1 LRLPGTVWLLLAGLY
16 ADPLMA
22 AEPSASPI
30 PPGMS
35 DGPCPAPAAGQFA
48 LDEHLLKTDWA
59 WQCRYRADN
68 ARVDPAHPPHVVFIG
83 DSITENWIGAD
94 PDFFAHGNLDRGIS
108 GQTSPQLLVRFYQDV
123 VALHPAVVHIMVGT
137 NDIAGN
143 TGPTTPESYM
153 NAVRAM
159 VDLARANHIAVI
171 LGAVPPTIQFGWQ
184 PAVSP
189 GPWVARLNQWLK
201 DYAHEQHLVFADYH
215 TALAGP
221 AGELPAEFSPDGVHP
236 NAAGYAVMRGVAE
249 RAIAEADKHAKRKYR
264 HD

>member
-1 LRLPGTVWLLLAGLY
+1 MAKWGLAALALVQLASPALA
-16 ADPLMA
+16 ADPVTQ
-22 AEPSASPI
+22 

-35 DGPCPAPAAGQFA
+35 DAPCPAPVAGQFA
-48 LDEHLLKTDWA
+48 LDDAVLKSDWA
-59 WQCRYRADN
+59 WLCRYRADN
-68 ARVDPAHPPHVVFIG
+68 ALVDPAHPPHVVFIG
-83 DSITENWIGAD
+83 DSITENWLAAD
-94 PDFFAHGNLDRGIS
+94 PDFFANGNLDRGIS

-123 VALHPAVVHIMVGT
+123 VALHPRIVHIMVGT

-143 TGPTTPESYM
+143 TGPTSPEAYQ

-159 VDLARANHIAVI
+159 VDIAKANHITVI
-171 LGAVPPTIQFGWQ
+171 LGAIPPAVTFGWQ
-184 PAVSP
+184 PAVQP

-201 DYAHEQHLVFADYH
+201 VYAAQEQLVFADYH

-221 AGELPAEFSPDGVHP
+221 ASELPAEFGPDGVHP

-249 RAIAEADKHAKRKYR
+249 RAIAEAEKQAKKHR

>member
-1 LRLPGTVWLLLAGLY
+1 MAKWGLAALALVQLASPALA
-16 ADPLMA
+16 ADPV
-22 AEPSASPI
+22 SQ

-35 DGPCPAPAAGQFA
+35 DAPCPAPVAGQFA
-48 LDEHLLKTDWA
+48 LDDAVLKADWA
-59 WQCRYRADN
+59 WLCRYRADN
-68 ARVDPAHPPHVVFIG
+68 ALVDPAYPPHVVFIG
-83 DSITENWIGAD
+83 DSITENWLAAD

-123 VALHPAVVHIMVGT
+123 VALHPRIVHIMVGT

-143 TGPTTPESYM
+143 TGPTSPEAYQ

-159 VDLARANHIAVI
+159 VDIAKANHITVI
-171 LGAVPPTIQFGWQ
+171 LGAIPPSVTFGWQ
-184 PAVSP
+184 PAVQP

-201 DYAHEQHLVFADYH
+201 VYAAQEQLVFADYH

-221 AGELPAEFSPDGVHP
+221 ASELPAEFGPDGVHP

-249 RAIAEADKHAKRKYR
+249 RAIAEAEKQAKKHR

>member
-1 LRLPGTVWLLLAGLY
+1 MARWALAGLALAQFASPAFA
-16 ADPLMA
+16 ADPV
-22 AEPSASPI
+22 PV

-35 DGPCPAPAAGQFA
+35 DVPCPAPVSGQFA
-48 LDEHLLKTDWA
+48 LDEHLLKNDWA

-68 ARVDPAHPPHVVFIG
+68 ALLDPAHPPHVLFIG
-83 DSITENWIGAD
+83 DSITENWLSSD

-123 VALHPAVVHIMVGT
+123 VALHPAVVHIMIGT

-143 TGPTTPESYM
+143 TGPTTPEAYM

-171 LGAVPPTIQFGWQ
+171 LGSIPPTVTFSWQ

-201 DYAHEQHLVFADYH
+201 DYAAEQHLVFADYH
-215 TALAGP
+215 SALAGS
-221 AGELPAEFSPDGVHP
+221 ADELPVEFGPDGVHP

-249 RAIAEADKHAKRKYR
+249 RAIAEADAQPGHR
-264 HD
+264 HHRD

>member
-1 LRLPGTVWLLLAGLY
+1 MVRWRLAALALVQLASPVLA
-16 ADPLMA
+16 ADPVTQ
-22 AEPSASPI
+22 

-35 DGPCPAPAAGQFA
+35 DAPCPAPVAGQFA
-48 LDEHLLKTDWA
+48 LDDHLLKNDWA
-59 WQCRYRADN
+59 WLCRYRADN
-68 ARVDPAHPPHVVFIG
+68 ALVDPAHPPHVVFIG
-83 DSITENWIGAD
+83 DSITENWLAAD
-94 PDFFAHGNLDRGIS
+94 PDFFANGNLDRGIS

-123 VALHPAVVHIMVGT
+123 VALHPRIVHIMVGT

-143 TGPTTPESYM
+143 TGPTSPEAYQ

-159 VDLARANHIAVI
+159 VDIAKANHITVI
-171 LGAVPPTIQFGWQ
+171 LGAIPPSVTFGWQ
-184 PAVSP
+184 PAVQP

-201 DYAHEQHLVFADYH
+201 VYAAQEQLVFADYH

-221 AGELPAEFSPDGVHP
+221 ASELPAEFGPDGVHP

-249 RAIAEADKHAKRKYR
+249 RAIAEAEKQAKKHR